1 MSQEQL
7 RTLDDPP
14 AFPQSQGMKPA
25 LILVLGLLVSL
36 RLLGGERVAL
46 FDGKSFMGWDGDTQK
61 TWRIVNGTIQGGS
74 LTTMVPRNEF
84 VATTRSFTNFIVRA
98 KFKIEGTEGFVNS
111 GIQVR
116 SQRVPNDSEMI
127 GYQADI
133 GDGWWGALYD
143 ESRRNTVL
151 AKPSEAE
158 MGKPV
163 KKGQWNDYEV
173 RCEGPRLILKI
184 NGVTTVDYT
193 EKDPS
198 IPQHGRIG
206 LQVHGAGKTLVS
218 FKDITV
224 ELLP

>member
-1 MSQEQL
+1 L
-7 RTLDDPP
+7 
-14 AFPQSQGMKPA
+14 A
-25 LILVLGLLVSL
+25 
-36 RLLGGERVAL
+36 
-46 FDGKSFMGWDGDTQK
+46 GWDGDTNKIWSVQGG
-61 TWRIVNGTIQGGS
+61 VIQGGS
-74 LTTMVPRNEF
+74 LTVEVPRNEF
-84 VATTRSFTNFIVRA
+84 LATTRSFTNFVLRA
-98 KFKIEGTEGFVNS
+98 KFKIEGTQGFVNS

-151 AKPSEAE
+151 AKPSDAE

-163 KKGQWNDYEV
+163 KKGDWNEYEI
-173 RCEGPRLILKI
+173 RCEGRRLVLKI

-193 EKDPS
+193 EPDPA
-198 IPQHGRIG
+198 IPQFGRIG
-206 LQVHGAGKTLVS
+206 LQVHGGGKTLVS

-224 ELLP
+224 EELP

>member
-1 MSQEQL
+1 M
-7 RTLDDPP
+7 LDGPTG
-14 AFPQSQGMKPA
+14 FSQSQAMKPA
-25 LILVLGLLVSL
+25 VIAVLGLLVSFPV
-36 RLLGGERVAL
+36 LGGKPVPL
-46 FDGKSFMGWDGDTQK
+46 FDGKSFKGWDGDTQK
-61 TWRIVNGTIQGGS
+61 TWRIVDGTIQGGS

-84 VATTRSFTNFIVRA
+84 VATTQSFTNFIVRA

-143 ESRRNTVL
+143 ESRRNKVL
-151 AKPSEAE
+151 AKPSDAE

-198 IPQHGRIG
+198 IPQYGRIG

-218 FKDITV
+218 FKDVTV
-224 ELLP
+224 QVLP